1 MDLIKEKVNHI
12 SFGQGI
18 ILEVKEDKVYVS
30 FQDQE
35 NTKAFKYPE
44 AFEKY
49 LKAQNPVIEEN
60 ILEEL
65 RSKRA
70 RLEEERLAEEE
81 RKAKLRPETPVKKSA
96 ASRRKKA

>member
-1 MDLIKEKVNHI
+1 MDLIKEKVEHV
-12 SFGQGI
+12 SFGEGI

-30 FQDQE
+30 FQNQE
-35 NTKAFKYPE
+35 DTKAFKYPE

-49 LKAQNPVIEEN
+49 LKVKNPVAEEN

-65 RSKRA
+65 RSKKA

-81 RKAKLRPETPVKKSA
+81 RIAKLRPETPVKKTA

>member
-1 MDLIKEKVNHI
+1 MDLIKEKVDHV

-30 FQDQE
+30 FQKQE
-35 NTKAFKYPE
+35 DTKAFKYPE

-49 LKAQNPVIEEN
+49 LKAENPLIEEA
-60 ILEEL
+60 ILEKL
-65 RSKRA
+65 RAKKA

-81 RKAKLRPETPVKKSA
+81 KKAKLRPEMSVKKTA
-96 ASRRKKA
+96 GSRRKKA